1 MRPDGEVLTRMRAEI
16 PPLEAIGDASA
27 AIEDALFVG
36 APATPSGAPLRDK
49 RFADSFRLGAP
60 DDSSP
65 RRVAEPI
72 APRFLAAA
80 ASLALHAALL
90 GALAWRVVLLPNATA
105 TVEVELV
112 NESEAAEAPIAGPIP
127 EAAPQSEPSPP
138 TLEPLAAP
146 EPIPTPIAMSAPP
159 TTPTATPEP
168 IPTPTATPEATP
180 APAVTPGPASAS
192 TPTPTVTRIAPSPQV
207 EAPRKSLAQPRRTA
221 SVRPRAAAPPAAA
234 SDSAA
239 TTEGTGPSLSA
250 ARADYGAL
258 VVAQIRA
265 HKFYP
270 AAALEANESGN
281 VGVLFVVASSGQIA
295 SVTITRSSGAAT
307 LDLAARTIID
317 AIELPPPPGG
327 FYSGSTQLDFVAP

>member
-1 MRPDGEVLTRMRAEI
+1 MLPDGEVLTRMRAEI

-27 AIEDALFVG
+27 AIEDALLVG

-49 RFADSFRLGAP
+49 RVADSFRPGAP

-80 ASLALHAALL
+80 ASLALHAALF

-127 EAAPQSEPSPP
+127 EAAPQSQPSPP
-138 TLEPLAAP
+138 TLEPLAAS

-159 TTPTATPEP
+159 TTPTATSE
-168 IPTPTATPEATP
+168 PTPTSTATPEATP
-180 APAVTPGPASAS
+180 TPAATPEPTPTS
-192 TPTPTVTRIAPSPQV
+192 TPTPTVTRIAPSPRV
-207 EAPRKSLAQPRRTA
+207 EAPRRSFAPPRRSA
-221 SVRPRAAAPPAAA
+221 SVRPRAAAAPVAAA
-234 SDSAA
+234 DSAA
-239 TTEGTGPSLSA
+239 TIDGTGPSLSA

-270 AAALEANESGN
+270 AAALDANESGD
-281 VGVLFVVASSGQIA
+281 VGVLFVVASSGRIA
-295 SVTITRSSGAAT
+295 SVTITHSSGAAT
-307 LDLAARTIID
+307 LDLAARTIIN